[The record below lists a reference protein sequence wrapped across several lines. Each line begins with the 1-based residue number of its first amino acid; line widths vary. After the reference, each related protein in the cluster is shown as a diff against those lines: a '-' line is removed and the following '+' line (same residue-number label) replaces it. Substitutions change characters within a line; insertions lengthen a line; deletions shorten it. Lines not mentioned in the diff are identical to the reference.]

1 MRAEDLDPINE
12 ETVEA
17 HEGHS
22 VDVVLSVRLSPEES
36 KILAELAQ
44 REGADEVET
53 MRLALRH
60 YAASRV
66 QQAGADPEP
75 RG

>member
-1 MRAEDLDPINE
+1 MRAEDTDPIDE
-12 ETVEA
+12 RTVEA

-36 KILAELAQ
+36 KVLAELAQ
-44 REGADEVET
+44 REGANEAET

-60 YAASRV
+60 YAASRS
-66 QQAGADPEP
+66 QRATS
-75 RG
+75 